1 LTIGPAG
8 ENLAAFAT
16 VLAAEN
22 ASGSSGF
29 GAVMGSKKL
38 KAVVVNASE
47 KKRPAAADPERLKTL
62 AKEVYELR
70 TTNFED
76 YGHILPLK
84 IRFTACYG
92 CISGCTRGT
101 YQAENGYQFK
111 SLCQASGVYMG
122 LAMKYYGAG
131 SKGAR
136 DATELGS
143 RLCDKMGLDTAILAP
158 MIGWLEQ
165 CYARGILSEEETCL
179 PLSRI
184 GSIEFIEELTR
195 KISYREGFGDILAR
209 GTLKA
214 AEYVGKGSEQLTSA
228 GIITRGSE
236 TRDYDPRLFLANAL
250 IYATEPRRPIHLLH
264 AQSLPVSRWSN
275 WLNGFKDAFLTTEFM
290 QDIADKLWGGG
301 QARDFNTYEGKAL
314 VSRKIQEYGYIK
326 ESLILCDLAWPIYQV
341 HYPDKSYPLFTLE
354 GQIVS
359 AITGR
364 ELGAPELTVIS
375 DRIFNLQRAVLMRQ
389 GWGGREGDNLM
400 GYLFEEPFPFVH
412 FDPQSRVPG
421 PGGEPV
427 SRKGAILDRDEF
439 EKLKDEFYMLR
450 GWDVASGLQTRAVL
464 EKLQLRD
471 IASEL
476 EKRGLLK

>member
-1 LTIGPAG
+1 
-8 ENLAAFAT
+8 
-16 VLAAEN
+16 
-22 ASGSSGF
+22 
-29 GAVMGSKKL
+29 
-38 KAVVVNASE
+38 
-47 KKRPAAADPERLKTL
+47 
-62 AKEVYELR
+62 
-70 TTNFED
+70 
-76 YGHILPLK
+76 
-84 IRFTACYG
+84 
-92 CISGCTRGT
+92 
-101 YQAENGYQFK
+101 
-111 SLCQASGVYMG
+111 
-122 LAMKYYGAG
+122 
-131 SKGAR
+131 
-136 DATELGS
+136 
-143 RLCDKMGLDTAILAP
+143 

-214 AEYVGKGSEQLTSA
+214 AEYVGKGSEQLISA